1 LSWTILVA
9 SAPVNSPTPAASR
22 LRRPMPVSL
31 SQINRRGTT
40 PSCSDNNA
48 HMPESKS
55 AVVREG
61 IIDAVMNFENDA
73 TITSTGNIM
82 WVPSA
87 TGILGSGN
95 HKSHCTWS
103 PGW

>member
-1 LSWTILVA
+1 MA

-31 SQINRRGTT
+31 SQTSRRGTA
-40 PSCSDNNA
+40 PSWTESSD
-48 HMPESKS
+48 HMPKSRS
-55 AVVREG
+55 AVVRDG
-61 IIDAVMNFENDA
+61 IINAVMNLENDA
-73 TITSTGNIM
+73 TITNTGSIIL
-82 WVPSA
+82 VPSA